1 MKKPGKLSRLAA
13 FARARRNA
21 WSLAVILLAVTV
33 AALSV
38 PPCAASDVGGG
49 GNAVQ
54 FLRDGIGAAGRAMGG
69 AWTALASG
77 STSAFWNPAPAIQ
90 TPSVTVGGA
99 YEERSGGL
107 FTLNYLGAAV
117 TAKEWGISALT
128 VQSEMYDVYL
138 LAGGLVW
145 GSFSLGMGANAYV
158 FGVPDQR
165 GVGLGLDV
173 GCRYGAQIER
183 SEIVV
188 ALASK
193 DVGWTNIVWRALDVE
208 ETDFAAWVTRAAFAI
223 SSPLGEARLTVEADA
238 ELAFNR
244 PPREGEVDYW
254 DKAVE
259 ASVCAGFEGA
269 WRSLHGRLGLQ
280 SLTLPLAEA
289 RVRVTFGVGLAY
301 ANLSIDVTLIPSALG
316 FTYLGEFNVDF

>member
-1 MKKPGKLSRLAA
+1 MKRPGKLSRLSS
-13 FARARRNA
+13 FTRARRTA
-21 WSLAVILLAVTV
+21 WRLVAVLLAVTL

-90 TPSVTVGGA
+90 TPSVMVGGA

-107 FTLNYLGAAV
+107 FALNYLGGAA
-117 TAKEWGISALT
+117 TAEEWGISALT
-128 VQSEMYDVYL
+128 VQSEMYDVYI
-138 LAGGLVW
+138 LAGGLVR
-145 GSFSLGMGANAYV
+145 GSFSLGIGANAYV

-183 SEIVV
+183 SELIV

-193 DVGWTNIVWRALDVE
+193 DVGWTNIVWRVLDVE
-208 ETDFAAWVTRAAFAI
+208 ETDFAAWVTRAALAV
-223 SSPLGEARLTVEADA
+223 SSPLGEGRLTVEADA
-238 ELAFNR
+238 ELAFDR
-244 PPREGEVDYW
+244 PPVEGEVDYW

-259 ASVCAGFEGA
+259 ASVCAGIQGT
-269 WRSLHGRLGLQ
+269 WRSLRGRLGLQ

-289 RVRVTFGVGLAY
+289 RVRATFGIGFTY
-301 ANLSIDVTLIPSALG
+301 SNLSIDLTMIPSALG
-316 FTYLGEFNVDF
+316 STYLGEFNVGF

>member
-1 MKKPGKLSRLAA
+1 MKEPGKLSRLAA

-21 WSLAVILLAVTV
+21 WLLAAGLLAVTV

-90 TPSVTVGGA
+90 TPSVMVGGA

-107 FTLNYLGAAV
+107 FALNYLGGAV

-183 SEIVV
+183 SELIV
-188 ALASK
+188 AFASK

-208 ETDFAAWVTRAAFAI
+208 EIDFAAWVTRAAFAI

-238 ELAFNR
+238 ELAFHR
-244 PPREGEVDYW
+244 PPVEGEVDYW

-259 ASVCAGFEGA
+259 ASVCAGIEGA
-269 WRSLHGRLGLQ
+269 WRSLRGRLGLQ

-289 RVRVTFGVGLAY
+289 RVRVTFGMGFTY
-301 ANLSIDVTLIPSALG
+301 SNLSIDLTMIPSALG
-316 FTYLGEFNVDF
+316 FTYLGEFNVSF

>member
-1 MKKPGKLSRLAA
+1 MKEPGKVSQLAV
-13 FARARRNA
+13 FVRVRHNA
-21 WSLAVILLAVTV
+21 WPLVAILLAVTV
-33 AALSV
+33 ASLSV

-90 TPSVTVGGA
+90 TPSVMVGGA

-107 FTLNYLGAAV
+107 FALNYLGAAV
-117 TAKEWGISALT
+117 TAEEWGISALT

-145 GSFSLGMGANAYV
+145 RSFSLGIGANAYV

-165 GVGLGLDV
+165 GVGLGLAV
-173 GCRYGAQIER
+173 GCRYGAQVER
-183 SEIVV
+183 SELVV

-208 ETDFAAWVTRAAFAI
+208 EIDFASWVTRAALAV
-223 SSPLGEARLTVEADA
+223 SSPLGEGRLTVEADA
-238 ELAFNR
+238 ELAFHR
-244 PPREGEVDYW
+244 PPLEGEVDYW

-259 ASVCAGFEGA
+259 ASVCAGIEGS
-269 WRSLHGRLGLQ
+269 WRSLRGRLGLQ

-289 RVRVTFGVGLAY
+289 RVRATVGVGFTY
-301 ANLSIDVTLIPSALG
+301 SNLSIDLTLIPSALG
-316 FTYLGEFNVDF
+316 FTYLGEFNVGF

>member
-1 MKKPGKLSRLAA
+1 MKEPGKLSRLAA

-21 WSLAVILLAVTV
+21 WSLAAILLAVTV

-38 PPCAASDVGGG
+38 SLCAASDVGGG

-77 STSAFWNPAPAIQ
+77 STAAFWNPAPAIQ
-90 TPSVTVGGA
+90 TPSVMVGGA

-107 FTLNYLGAAV
+107 FALNYLGGAV

-183 SEIVV
+183 SELIV
-188 ALASK
+188 AFASK

-208 ETDFAAWVTRAAFAI
+208 ETDFAAWVTRAAFAV

-238 ELAFNR
+238 ELAFQR
-244 PPREGEVDYW
+244 PPLEGEVDYW

-259 ASVCAGFEGA
+259 ASVCAGIEGA
-269 WRSLHGRLGLQ
+269 WRSLRGRLGLQ

-289 RVRVTFGVGLAY
+289 RVRATFGIGLTY

-316 FTYLGEFNVDF
+316 STYLGEFNVGF

>member
-1 MKKPGKLSRLAA
+1 MKEPGKLSRLAA

-21 WSLAVILLAVTV
+21 WSLAAILLAVTV

-38 PPCAASDVGGG
+38 SLCAASDVGGG

-77 STSAFWNPAPAIQ
+77 STAAFWNPAPAIQ
-90 TPSVTVGGA
+90 TPSVMVGGA

-107 FTLNYLGAAV
+107 FALNYLGGAV

-183 SEIVV
+183 SELIV
-188 ALASK
+188 AFASK

-208 ETDFAAWVTRAAFAI
+208 ETDFAAWVTRAAFAV

-238 ELAFNR
+238 ELAFQR
-244 PPREGEVDYW
+244 PPLEGEVDYW

-259 ASVCAGFEGA
+259 ASVCAGIEGA
-269 WRSLHGRLGLQ
+269 WRSLRGRLGLQ

-289 RVRVTFGVGLAY
+289 RVRVTFGMGFTY
-301 ANLSIDVTLIPSALG
+301 SNLSIDLTMIPSALG
-316 FTYLGEFNVDF
+316 STYLGEFNVSF